1 MGQSRRNFLMAMGV
15 TTAAAEMWAQTQGGR
30 GATSSS
36 EVPEPFTIVPTPEE
50 APALPPVDAPWMK
63 LRAVQQKKVIDFNA
77 HNWETPTQGNTEEH
91 THMRGQRTVTDFTAQ
106 LVQSMDRLGIAKT
119 NLSVLSAWPQDFE
132 TMREASSKYP
142 GRFTLMGSA
151 QEIWPKPTMT
161 ETARILRQQL
171 SSGDAMGIGEG
182 GLPSWERPEDLKPVM
197 DLAREFD
204 VPVFSHTGPAAT
216 LGGSSRPGPYQAS
229 WRGSERWA
237 GLPTTYPDVKLVM
250 IHMGGPYI
258 LDVYEWMRI
267 AYFFDNVYVD
277 TSKRYE
283 PEIITKLVREIGPEK
298 VLYGSDWNRPA
309 AKTYGLRA
317 LRSQYQ
323 EWYSLNTIAEA
334 DITEDERDMILYKN
348 AMRLLKLS
356 D

>member
-1 MGQSRRNFLMAMGV
+1 MDRSRRNFLMTMGMA
-15 TTAAAEMWAQTQGGR
+15 TAAAETWAQTQRGR
-30 GATSSS
+30 DALPSS
-36 EVPEPFTIVPTPEE
+36 EGLEPFKIVSTPDE
-50 APALPPVDAPWMK
+50 APALPPADGPWKK

-91 THMRGQRTVTDFTAQ
+91 AQMRGQRIVTDFTAQ
-106 LVQSMDRLGIAKT
+106 LIQSMDRLGIAKT

-132 TMREASSKYP
+132 TMKEASSKYP
-142 GRFTLMGSA
+142 GRFTLMGST
-151 QEIWPKPTMT
+151 QEIWPKPNMT
-161 ETARILRQQL
+161 ETVKILRQQL
-171 SSGDAMGIGEG
+171 SSGGAKGIGEG
-182 GLPSWERPEDLKPVM
+182 GLPSWKKPEDLKPVM
-197 DLAREFD
+197 DLAREFN

-216 LGGSSRPGPYQAS
+216 LGGSSRPGPYQAA
-229 WRGSERWA
+229 WRGAERWA

-283 PEIITKLVREIGPEK
+283 PEIITRLVREIGSHK

-309 AKTYGLRA
+309 AKTYGLHA

-323 EWYSLNTIAEA
+323 QWYSLNAIAEA
-334 DITEDERDMILYKN
+334 DISEDERDMILYKN

-356 D
+356 N